1 MDYFLETLKLSTK
14 RIATDFEATKQ
25 VWHNAS
31 AGMLREKVIKDI
43 LKPYLPDCYGISGGL
58 CYDHEENKSKQLDI
72 IIYDTLF
79 SYRLPFGS
87 DFIVFP
93 CESVYGN
100 IEVKTA
106 LNKDTIQESIEN
118 IASLKRLN
126 RKDATEF
133 DITPQLEL
141 TISGKHLGTK
151 KNNYFGVVFSFQSSE
166 VETIIKNLSEC
177 TRPDDILLLPDMF
190 VLLDKHTII
199 FKADR
204 QSNSINLSGNAEG
217 YVPVLTG
224 DDTLA
229 YLLITILTILY
240 NSHLKSINP
249 GSIFVSD
256 IIKNDK
262 KTANWSLFVPMNR

>member
-31 AGMLREKVIKDI
+31 VGMLREKVIKDI

-58 CYDHEENKSKQLDI
+58 CYDQEENKSRQLDI
-72 IIYDTLF
+72 ILYDSLF
-79 SYRLPFGS
+79 SYRLPFGN

-93 CESVYGN
+93 CESVYGS
-100 IEVKTA
+100 IEVKTT

-118 IASLKRLN
+118 IVSLKRLK

-133 DITPQLEL
+133 DITPHLEL
-141 TISGKHLGTK
+141 KINGQNLGTK
-151 KNNYFGVVFSFQSSE
+151 KNNYFGVVFSYQSSE
-166 VETIIKNLSEC
+166 VETIMKNLSEC
-177 TRPDDILLLPDMF
+177 SIPDDISLLPDMF

-199 FKADR
+199 HKADKP
-204 QSNSINLSGNAEG
+204 SNINLYGSAEG

-224 DDTLA
+224 EDTLA
-229 YLLITILTILY
+229 YFLIAILTVLY

-249 GSIFVSD
+249 GSIYISD
-256 IIKNDK
+256 ITRNNDK
-262 KTANWSLFVPMNR
+262 LAIWSLFTPLKR

>member
-58 CYDHEENKSKQLDI
+58 CYDYEENKSRQLDI
-72 IIYDTLF
+72 ILYDSLF

-100 IEVKTA
+100 IEVKTT
-106 LNKDTIQESIEN
+106 LNKDTIKESIEN
-118 IASLKRLN
+118 IASLKRLK

-133 DITPQLEL
+133 DITPHLEL
-141 TISGKHLGTK
+141 TITGQHLGTK
-151 KNNYFGVVFSFQSSE
+151 KNNYFGVVFSYQSSE
-166 VETIIKNLSEC
+166 VETIMKNLSEC
-177 TRPDDILLLPDMF
+177 SKPNDVSLLPDMF
-190 VLLDKHTII
+190 ILLDKHTIVY
-199 FKADR
+199 KADKL
-204 QSNSINLSGNAEG
+204 SNNINLCGSAEG

-224 DDTLA
+224 EDTLA
-229 YLLITILTILY
+229 YFLITILTILY
-240 NSHLKSINP
+240 GSHLKSINP

-256 IIKNDK
+256 IIGNNEKS
-262 KTANWSLFVPMNR
+262 ANWSLFIPLK